1 LIEIIAE
8 EDSISRI
15 GKIPIPIPTGVTV
28 KIDGNQSVVKGPK
41 GEHTQHVPLGLEYEE
56 NDGVLTVLCPEKSK
70 SAQAKHGLV
79 RALIANQFTGVTEGF
94 NKKLEI
100 HGVGY
105 RAAVKGKILDLQLQ
119 FSHPLEYPIPE
130 GILIECPD
138 ATHINVSGVDKQ
150 KVGQVAAEIRA
161 FRKPEPYKGKGIR
174 YVGENILRKA
184 GKAAGK

>member
-1 LIEIIAE
+1 M
-8 EDSISRI
+8 SRI
-15 GKIPIPIPTGVTV
+15 GKSPITIPAGVTV
-28 KIDGNQSVVKGPK
+28 KIDGNNSVVKGPK
-41 GEHTQHVPLGLEYEE
+41 GEHTQHIPTGLEFEDK
-56 NDGVLTVLCPEKSK
+56 DGVLTVVCPESSK

-79 RALIANQFTGVTEGF
+79 RALIANQVIGVTEGF
-94 NKKLEI
+94 SKKLEI

-105 RAAVKGKILDLQLQ
+105 RATVKGKILDLQLQ

-130 GILIECPD
+130 GITVECPD
-138 ATHINVSGVDKQ
+138 NTHINVSGVDKQ

-174 YVGENILRKA
+174 YVGENIIRKA